1 MLTLGWTILADGGG
15 LGLPRLASTAA
26 RKVSMSQLF
35 APLIAPNRLGP
46 AGSTLRAG
54 AHSWWARMLPVSTP

>member
-1 MLTLGWTILADGGG
+1 MVILGWTILAAAGG
-15 LGLPRLASTAA
+15 LGLPRLAATAA

-35 APLIAPNRLGP
+35 APLMAPKRLGP

-54 AHSWWARMLPVSTP
+54 AHSWWASTWAVSML